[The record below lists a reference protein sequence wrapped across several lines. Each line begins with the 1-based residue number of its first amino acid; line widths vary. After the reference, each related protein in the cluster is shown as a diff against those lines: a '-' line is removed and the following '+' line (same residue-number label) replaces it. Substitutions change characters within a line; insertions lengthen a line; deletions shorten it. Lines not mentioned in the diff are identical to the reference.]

1 MIEFHVDDHPS
12 LQDLANKK
20 YPVFGGGMSVQAPP
34 GSKPIIVLGQDEA
47 VFNENSTNSKQ
58 WVGPNGERPILPK
71 NNGLGRMVSAFQS
84 RDLGWGMVLPKEI
97 NSTDK

>member
-20 YPVFGGGMSVQAPP
+20 NPVFGGGMSVRAP
-34 GSKPIIVLGQDEA
+34 GSKPNIVLGQDEA
-47 VFNENSTNSKQ
+47 VFNENLTSSKQ

-71 NNGLGRMVSAFQS
+71 NNGLGQMVSAFQS
-84 RDLGWGMVLPKEI
+84 RDLGWEWCCPK
-97 NSTDK
+97 NQFNR